1 MLLLAQSVTLSSILT
16 VATSRSQ
23 PARSTITLALYSM
36 IRYYRLQGQP
46 IALPRQRFTRTGRSY
61 KPAAYTKR
69 KEADVFILRSSHLGD
84 AIDGPIKMVI
94 EFFHKRPK
102 RLLRAKDSSNPIPK
116 DKRPDIDN
124 LSKHVLDCMQSANV
138 IKDDGLVW
146 HLTCIDMYCAKDEE
160 PHTLITIRTNNG

>member
-1 MLLLAQSVTLSSILT
+1 
-16 VATSRSQ
+16 
-23 PARSTITLALYSM
+23 M
-36 IRYYRLQGQP
+36 IRHYRLQGQP
-46 IALPRQRFTRTGRSY
+46 VALPRQRFTRTGRSY
-61 KPAAYTKR
+61 KPASYMKR

-160 PHTLITIRTNNG
+160 PHTQITIRTAHE